1 MIFDIY
7 TLVEAIWLILPAYA
21 ANGLTPLVSLR
32 KNLHPIDG
40 GRKLWGQPLF
50 GPGKS
55 WEGLVFGTL
64 IGGLI
69 GLVEMLAYPFLP
81 FGISPV
87 PLNIVSMSP
96 LLGLL
101 LGFGAMFGD
110 LAGSFIKRRLK
121 IPRGKPAIIL
131 DQEDFLIGALTFS
144 LLLIPIEIEWAILLA
159 VITPIIH
166 LVANGIGYLLKV
178 KKQPW

>member
-1 MIFDIY
+1 MVFDIY

-21 ANGLTPLVSLR
+21 ANGLTPLVGLR
-32 KNLHPIDG
+32 KGLHPIDG
-40 GRKLWGQPLF
+40 GRRFKGEPLL

-55 WEGLVFGTL
+55 WEGMLFGTL

-69 GLVEMLAYPFLP
+69 GLVEMLAYPYLP
-81 FGISPV
+81 FSISAEL
-87 PLNIVSMSP
+87 LNIVPMSL

-110 LAGSFIKRRLK
+110 LVGSFIKRRLK

-131 DQEDFLIGALTFS
+131 DQEDFLAGALAFS
-144 LLLIPIEIEWAILLA
+144 LLLILIEIEWAILLA
-159 VITPIIH
+159 VITPMIH
-166 LVANGIGYLLKV
+166 LAANGIGYILKV